1 MYPIKYVLVKAST
14 DNYFWWINQEDK
26 YVWSSCYSIQFLL
39 YTSPAG
45 AIVVMFQLVVEGQ
58 FLETLLGQCEP
69 WTLQGV
75 LGAHYSGTERTLCS
89 GRLMLNCGK
98 QGCRTNCME
107 GTSTVSPGLPGRL
120 VCAMDSQVRQALPPS
135 GPVPSCVCC
144 LNK

>member
-75 LGAHYSGTERTLCS
+75 LGAHYSGMERTLCS
-89 GRLMLNCGK
+89 GRLMLNRWK
-98 QGCRTNCME
+98 QGCRKKLH
-107 GTSTVSPGLPGRL
+107 GGRKALSLP
-120 VCAMDSQVRQALPPS
+120 DTQVDLCVAWTTKLDKLPPS